1 MTTFELVTSLSGP
14 RVHEAS
20 KREASLIRTAAA
32 KADVLVIELAG
43 NRMRTLDGLFGEYA
57 QAFAFRGYFGWN
69 WAAFDECLYDLGWLP
84 ARSYLTIISD
94 GSEVLSQE
102 PEELETYMR
111 VIGRIGQAWSTS
123 VGRGYEWG
131 HGELPFHTILVK

>member
-1 MTTFELVTSLSGP
+1 MTNFESLTSNSGP
-14 RVHEAS
+14 WVHEAS
-20 KREASLIRTAAA
+20 NSEATLIRNAAS

-43 NRMRTLDGLFGEYA
+43 NRMRTLEGLFGEYA
-57 QAFAFRGYFGWN
+57 QAFAFPGYFGWN

-84 ARSYLTIISD
+84 ARSYLTIISH
-94 GSEVLSQE
+94 GSEVLSKE

-111 VIGRIGQAWSTS
+111 VIWRVGQAWSTS